1 MERKIKFSELKLQNN
16 KRQKMKISVLGA
28 GSWGTTLACL
38 LANNGHNVYLWEIN
52 KQAAEK
58 LDKERVIPFIGGAT
72 IPENVVISSDL
83 NVVNETEAVL
93 FVVPSHFLRSTVMSI
108 KNLNIDLGKKLIIS
122 ATKGI
127 ENETLLRVSQIIE
140 EIYPEAKDKIVAL
153 SGPSHAEEVS
163 KQIPTVVTSASKN
176 EELAIKVR
184 DLFMNDYFRVYTQD
198 DIVGVELG
206 ASLKNVFAVAG
217 GIIDGLNFGDN
228 TKAAIISRGLKE
240 LISLGVALGG
250 KEKTFYGLSGVGD
263 LMVTCFSKHSRN
275 RNLGEMLAKG
285 KTLEQAEKELKM
297 VAEGVKTCK
306 SAYQLGKNLNIEL
319 PIINQV
325 YEVLFKNKDAKQAVY
340 DLMTR
345 TPKAE

>member
-1 MERKIKFSELKLQNN
+1 
-16 KRQKMKISVLGA
+16 MKISVLGA

-38 LANNGHNVYLWEIN
+38 LANNGHQVYLWEIN
-52 KQAAEK
+52 KQAAQK
-58 LDKERVIPFIGGAT
+58 LDEERLIPFIGGAV
-72 IPENVVISSDL
+72 IPKSVVISSDL
-83 NVVNETEAVL
+83 SVVNETEAVL

-108 KNLNIDLGKKLIIS
+108 KNLNIDLSKKLIIS

-140 EIYPEAKDKIVAL
+140 EIYPGTKDKIVAL

-163 KQIPTVVTSASKN
+163 KQIPTAVTSASKD
-176 EELAIKVR
+176 ESLAIKVR

-228 TKAAIISRGLKE
+228 TKAAIISRGLIE
-240 LISLGVALGG
+240 LINLGVALGG

-297 VAEGVKTCK
+297 VAEGVKTCM
-306 SAYQLGKNLNIEL
+306 SAYQLGKKLNIDL

-325 YEVLFKNKDAKQAVY
+325 YEVLFNNKDAKKAVY

-345 TPKAE
+345 SPKAE

>member
-1 MERKIKFSELKLQNN
+1 
-16 KRQKMKISVLGA
+16 MKISVLGA

-38 LANNGHNVYLWEIN
+38 LANNGHQVYLWEIN

-58 LDKERVIPFIGGAT
+58 LDKERVIPFIGGAN
-72 IPENVVISSDL
+72 IPKSIVISSDL
-83 NVVNETEAVL
+83 NIINETDAVL
-93 FVVPSHFLRSTVMSI
+93 FVVPSHFLRATVNSI
-108 KNLNIDLGKKLIIS
+108 KDLKIDLGKKLIIS

-127 ENETLLRVSQIIE
+127 ENNTLLRVSQIIE
-140 EIYPEAKDKIVAL
+140 EIYPDTKDKIVAL

-163 KQIPTVVTSASKN
+163 KQIPTVVTSASKT

-297 VAEGVKTCK
+297 VAEGVKTCM
-306 SAYQLGKNLNIEL
+306 SAYQLGKKLNIEL

-325 YEVLFKNKDAKQAVY
+325 YEVLFNNKDAKKAVF

>member
-1 MERKIKFSELKLQNN
+1 
-16 KRQKMKISVLGA
+16 MKISVLGA

-38 LANNGHNVYLWEIN
+38 LADNGHQIYLWEIN

-58 LDKERVIPFIGGAT
+58 LDKERIIPFIGGAT
-72 IPENVVISSDL
+72 IPENVTISSDL
-83 NVVNETEAVL
+83 NVINETEAVL
-93 FVVPSHFLRSTVMSI
+93 FVVPSHFLRSTVNSI
-108 KNLNIDLGKKLIIS
+108 KSLNIDLGKKLVIS

-140 EIYPEAKDKIVAL
+140 EFYPDTKDKIVAL

-163 KQIPTVVTSASKN
+163 KKIPTVVTAASKD
-176 EELAIKVR
+176 EKLAVKVR
-184 DLFMNDYFRVYTQD
+184 DLFINDYFRVYTQN
-198 DIVGVELG
+198 DIIGVELG
-206 ASLKNVFAVAG
+206 ASLKNVFAIAG

-228 TKAAIISRGLKE
+228 TKAAIVSRGLKE
-240 LISLGVALGG
+240 LVRLGVALGG
-250 KEKTFYGLSGVGD
+250 KDQTFYGLSGIGD

-297 VAEGVKTCK
+297 VAEGVNTCI
-306 SAYQLGKNLNIEL
+306 SAYNLGKKLNIEL
-319 PIINQV
+319 PIINQI

>member
-1 MERKIKFSELKLQNN
+1 
-16 KRQKMKISVLGA
+16 MKISVLGA

-38 LANNGHNVYLWEIN
+38 LADNGHQICLWEIN

-58 LDKERVIPFIGGAT
+58 LDKERIIPFIGGAT
-72 IPENVVISSDL
+72 IPENVTISSDL
-83 NVVNETEAVL
+83 NIIKETEAVL
-93 FVVPSHFLRSTVMSI
+93 FVVPSHFLRSTVNSI
-108 KNLNIDLGKKLIIS
+108 KSLNIDLGKKLVIS

-140 EIYPEAKDKIVAL
+140 EFYPNTKDKIVAL

-163 KQIPTVVTSASKN
+163 KKIPTVVTAASKDEN
-176 EELAIKVR
+176 LAVKVR
-184 DLFMNDYFRVYTQD
+184 DLFINDYFRVYTQS
-198 DIVGVELG
+198 DIIGVELG
-206 ASLKNVFAVAG
+206 ASLKNVFAIAG

-228 TKAAIISRGLKE
+228 TKAAIVSRGLKE
-240 LISLGVALGG
+240 LVRLGVALGG
-250 KEKTFYGLSGVGD
+250 KEQTFYGLSGIGD

-285 KTLEQAEKELKM
+285 KTLQQAEQDLKM
-297 VAEGVKTCK
+297 VAEGVNTCI
-306 SAYQLGKNLNIEL
+306 SAYNLGKNLDIEL
-319 PIINQV
+319 PIINQI

>member
-1 MERKIKFSELKLQNN
+1 
-16 KRQKMKISVLGA
+16 MKISVLGA

-38 LANNGHNVYLWEIN
+38 LANNGHKVYLWEIN
-52 KQAAEK
+52 EQAAKK
-58 LDKERVIPFIGGAT
+58 LDKERLIPFIGGAT
-72 IPENVVISSDL
+72 IPQSVVVSSDL
-83 NVVNETEAVL
+83 NIINETEAVL

-108 KNLNIDLGKKLIIS
+108 KKLNINLGEKLIIS

-127 ENETLLRVSQIIE
+127 ENKTLLRVSQIIE
-140 EIYPEAKDKIVAL
+140 EIYPETKDKIVAL

-163 KQIPTVVTSASKN
+163 KKIPTLVTSASKN

-184 DLFMNDYFRVYTQD
+184 DLFNNDYFRVYTQD
-198 DIVGVELG
+198 DIIGVELG
-206 ASLKNVFAVAG
+206 ASLKNVFAIAG

-228 TKAAIISRGLKE
+228 TKAAIVSRGLIE
-240 LISLGVALGG
+240 LIKLGVALGG

-297 VAEGVKTCK
+297 VAEGVKTCL
-306 SAYQLGKNLNIEL
+306 SAYELGEKYNIEL
-319 PIINQV
+319 PIINEV
-325 YEVLFKNKDAKQAVY
+325 YEILFNKKDTKKAVY

-345 TPKAE
+345 TPKSEF

>member
-1 MERKIKFSELKLQNN
+1 
-16 KRQKMKISVLGA
+16 MKISVLGA

-38 LANNGHNVYLWEIN
+38 LANNGNQVYLWEIN

-72 IPENVVISSDL
+72 IPKNVTISSDL
-83 NVVNETEAVL
+83 NVIKETEAVL

-108 KNLNIDLGKKLIIS
+108 KKLNIDLGKKLIIS

-140 EIYPEAKDKIVAL
+140 EIYPETKDKIVAL

-176 EELAIKVR
+176 KEFAIKVR

-206 ASLKNVFAVAG
+206 ASLKNVFAVTG

-228 TKAAIISRGLKE
+228 TKAAIISRGLIE
-240 LISLGVALGG
+240 LINLGVALGG

-297 VAEGVKTCK
+297 VAEGVKTCM
-306 SAYQLGKNLNIEL
+306 SAYQLGKKLNIDL

-325 YEVLFKNKDAKQAVY
+325 YEVLFNNKDAKKAVY

-345 TPKAE
+345 SPKAE

>member
-1 MERKIKFSELKLQNN
+1 
-16 KRQKMKISVLGA
+16 MKISVLGA

-38 LANNGHNVYLWEIN
+38 LANNGHKVYLWEIN
-52 KQAAEK
+52 KQAAQK
-58 LDKERVIPFIGGAT
+58 LDKERIIPFIGGAN
-72 IPENVVISSDL
+72 IPESVTISSDL
-83 NVVNETEAVL
+83 NIINETEAVL
-93 FVVPSHFLRSTVMSI
+93 FVVPSHFLRSTILSI
-108 KNLNIDLGKKLIIS
+108 KKLNIDLGKKLIIS

-140 EIYPEAKDKIVAL
+140 EFYPETKDKIVAL

-163 KQIPTVVTSASKN
+163 RQIPTVVTSASKT
-176 EELAIKVR
+176 ESLAIKVR
-184 DLFMNDYFRVYTQD
+184 DLFINDYFRVYTQD

-228 TKAAIISRGLKE
+228 TKAAIVSRGLKE
-240 LISLGVALGG
+240 LINLGVALGG
-250 KEKTFYGLSGVGD
+250 KEKTFYGLSGIGD

-297 VAEGVKTCK
+297 VAEGVKTCI
-306 SAYQLGKNLNIEL
+306 SAYQLGKKLNIEL

-325 YEVLFKNKDAKQAVY
+325 YEVLFNNKDAKKAVY

>member
-1 MERKIKFSELKLQNN
+1 
-16 KRQKMKISVLGA
+16 MKISVLGA

-38 LANNGHNVYLWEIN
+38 LANNGHEVSLWEIN
-52 KQAAEK
+52 EQAAQK
-58 LDKERVIPFIGGAT
+58 LDKERVIPFIGGAS
-72 IPENVVISSDL
+72 IPESIKISSNL
-83 NVVNETEAVL
+83 NVINETEAVL
-93 FVVPSHFLRSTVMSI
+93 FVVPSHFLRSTVNSI
-108 KNLNIDLGKKLIIS
+108 KKLNIDLGKKLIIS

-140 EIYPEAKDKIVAL
+140 EIYPDTKNKIVAL

-163 KQIPTVVTSASKN
+163 KQIPTVVTSASKD
-176 EELAIKVR
+176 EKLAIKVR

-240 LISLGVALGG
+240 LISLGIALGG
-250 KEKTFYGLSGVGD
+250 KEKTFYGLSGIGD

-275 RNLGEMLAKG
+275 RNLGEMLARG

-297 VAEGVKTCK
+297 VAEGVKTCI
-306 SAYQLGKNLNIEL
+306 SAYQLGKKLNIEL
-319 PIINQV
+319 PIINEV
-325 YEVLFKNKDAKQAVY
+325 YEVLFNNKDAKKAVF

>member
-1 MERKIKFSELKLQNN
+1 
-16 KRQKMKISVLGA
+16 MKISVLGA

-108 KNLNIDLGKKLIIS
+108 KKLNIDLGKKLIIS

-140 EIYPEAKDKIVAL
+140 EIYPETKNKIVAL

-163 KQIPTVVTSASKN
+163 KQIPTVVTSASKD

>member
-1 MERKIKFSELKLQNN
+1 
-16 KRQKMKISVLGA
+16 MKISVLGA

-38 LANNGHNVYLWEIN
+38 LANNGHKVYLWEIN
-52 KQAAEK
+52 KEVAQK
-58 LDKERVIPFIGGAT
+58 LNKERIIPFIGGAN
-72 IPENVVISSDL
+72 IPESIIISSDL
-83 NVVNETEAVL
+83 NIINETEAVL
-93 FVVPSHFLRSTVMSI
+93 FVVPSHFLRSTVNSI
-108 KNLNIDLGKKLIIS
+108 RKLNIDLGKKLIIS

-140 EIYPEAKDKIVAL
+140 EIYPETKNKIVAL

-163 KQIPTVVTSASKN
+163 KQIPTVVTSASKD
-176 EELAIKVR
+176 ETLAVKVR

-217 GIIDGLNFGDN
+217 GIIDGLEFGDN

-297 VAEGVKTCK
+297 VAEGVKTCI
-306 SAYQLGKNLNIEL
+306 SAYQLGKKLNIEL

-325 YEVLFKNKDAKQAVY
+325 YDVLFNNKNAKQAVY

-345 TPKAE
+345 RPKAE

>member
-1 MERKIKFSELKLQNN
+1 
-16 KRQKMKISVLGA
+16 MKISVLGA

-38 LANNGHNVYLWEIN
+38 LANNGNQVYLWEIN

-72 IPENVVISSDL
+72 IPKNVTISSDL
-83 NVVNETEAVL
+83 NVIKETEAVL

-108 KNLNIDLGKKLIIS
+108 KKLNIDLGKKLIIS

-140 EIYPEAKDKIVAL
+140 EIYPETKDKIVAL

-176 EELAIKVR
+176 KEFAIKVR

-228 TKAAIISRGLKE
+228 TKAAIISRGLIE
-240 LISLGVALGG
+240 LINLGVALGG

-297 VAEGVKTCK
+297 VAEGVKTCM
-306 SAYQLGKNLNIEL
+306 SAYQLGKKLNIDL

-325 YEVLFKNKDAKQAVY
+325 YEVLFNNKDAKKAVY

-345 TPKAE
+345 SPKAE

>member
-1 MERKIKFSELKLQNN
+1 
-16 KRQKMKISVLGA
+16 
-28 GSWGTTLACL
+28 
-38 LANNGHNVYLWEIN
+38 
-52 KQAAEK
+52 
-58 LDKERVIPFIGGAT
+58 
-72 IPENVVISSDL
+72 
-83 NVVNETEAVL
+83 
-93 FVVPSHFLRSTVMSI
+93 MSI
-108 KNLNIDLGKKLIIS
+108 KKLNIDLGKKLVIS

-140 EIYPEAKDKIVAL
+140 EIYPDTKDKIVAL

-176 EELAIKVR
+176 EELAVKVR

-228 TKAAIISRGLKE
+228 TKAAIISRGLIE
-240 LISLGVALGG
+240 LINLGVALGG

-275 RNLGEMLAKG
+275 RR
-285 KTLEQAEKELKM
+285 
-297 VAEGVKTCK
+297 
-306 SAYQLGKNLNIEL
+306 L
-319 PIINQV
+319 PKV
-325 YEVLFKNKDAKQAVY
+325 
-340 DLMTR
+340 
-345 TPKAE
+345 

>member
-1 MERKIKFSELKLQNN
+1 
-16 KRQKMKISVLGA
+16 MKISVLGA

-38 LANNGHNVYLWEIN
+38 LASNGHKVYLWEIN
-52 KQAAEK
+52 KEAAQK
-58 LDKERVIPFIGGAT
+58 LDQERVIPFIGGAT
-72 IPENVVISSDL
+72 IPGSIVISSDL
-83 NVVNETEAVL
+83 NIINETEAVL
-93 FVVPSHFLRSTVMSI
+93 FVVPSHFLRSTVNSI
-108 KNLNIDLGKKLIIS
+108 KKLNIDLGKKLIIS

-140 EIYPEAKDKIVAL
+140 EIYPETKDRIVAL

-163 KQIPTVVTSASKN
+163 KKIPTVVTSASKN

-297 VAEGVKTCK
+297 VAEGVKTCI
-306 SAYQLGKNLNIEL
+306 SAYQLGKKLNIEL

-325 YEVLFKNKDAKQAVY
+325 YEVLFNNKNAKQAVF